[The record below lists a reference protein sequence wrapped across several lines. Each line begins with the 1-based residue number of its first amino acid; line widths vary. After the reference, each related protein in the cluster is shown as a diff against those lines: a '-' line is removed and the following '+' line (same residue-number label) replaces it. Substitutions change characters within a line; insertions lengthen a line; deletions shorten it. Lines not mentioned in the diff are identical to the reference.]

1 MKYSQ
6 PEKLQIMM
14 LCEIYRTLGIKDSF
28 DPDFIEQAVTSDNYW
43 ALEWEYPSLESETET
58 PEDVKLFV
66 DTYDMY
72 DILQYTYE
80 RFSED
85 DKSEVSSSIA
95 HFSPAHS
102 ISFPG
107 FDGNN
112 ESHFLTIGSMLK
124 TMGRFAG
131 KEDLTKNSHMPSVDT
146 YRRMLEVFLPARAK
160 RWIHDVG
167 IPKEDFI
174 NTLNARVHPSNR

>member
-14 LCEIYRTLGIKDSF
+14 LCEIYRALDIKDSF
-28 DPDFIEQAVTSDNYW
+28 DPNLIEDAVTSDNYW
-43 ALEWEYPSLESETET
+43 ALEWEYPSLESEDET

-72 DILQYTYE
+72 DILKYTYE

-95 HFSPAHS
+95 HFSAPHS

-112 ESHFLTIGSMLK
+112 ESNFLTIGRMLK

-131 KEDLTKNSHMPSVDT
+131 KEDLTKNSHMPSVEI
-146 YRRMLEVFLPARAK
+146 YRRMLEVFLPARAN
-160 RWIHDVG
+160 RWTHDVG

-174 NTLNARVHPSNR
+174 NTLNARVHPDNR